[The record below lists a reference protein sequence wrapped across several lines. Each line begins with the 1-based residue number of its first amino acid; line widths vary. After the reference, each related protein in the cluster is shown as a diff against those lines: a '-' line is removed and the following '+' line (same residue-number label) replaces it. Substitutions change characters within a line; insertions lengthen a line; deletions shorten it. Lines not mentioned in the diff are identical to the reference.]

1 MRTGLR
7 SASDL
12 EGLTW
17 SGSCCGNIADGVVVL
32 DAVLPH
38 MCLLFAGPAIVV
50 SARSRDCRDDEAA
63 KLHCCA
69 GPKKISCRATVSAA
83 TGLRAEERKG
93 DQQKSRISVEATEGA
108 MRSCA
113 RREQAFHAT

>member
-1 MRTGLR
+1 MSACQAAPEVRGMGSNRRFDPEPTSPFGVRRKMNTGLR

-17 SGSCCGNIADGVVVL
+17 SGSFCGNIADVVVVL

-38 MCLLFAGPAIVV
+38 MCLLLAGPAIVM

-63 KLHCCA
+63 KLHCSA
-69 GPKKISCRATVSAA
+69 GPKKISCHATVSA
-83 TGLRAEERKG
+83 
-93 DQQKSRISVEATEGA
+93 
-108 MRSCA
+108 
-113 RREQAFHAT
+113 